1 MHFFIEDLKAGDKC
15 VREYD
20 NANGICMAKADCI
33 QAHKEYKK
41 KKIPETYCGF
51 IDGQVILCCPQ
62 IAERISIQS

>member
-1 MHFFIEDLKAGDKC
+1 
-15 VREYD
+15 
-20 NANGICMAKADCI
+20 MAKSDCI

-62 IAERISIQS
+62 IAERISVQSKTSFFCSFFKTLHQCTFLINRM